1 MNAATEDQALDTAPL
16 SRRDASETLQQG
28 SVLLA
33 TAVRL
38 RRGPRGLQIDDQ
50 TFAGLAR
57 YAENF
62 RWVKFAGIALD
73 SEKEEETS
81 VTWLDVIDHP
91 HADRIEFIALPHA
104 YRISS
109 FLRCYKRTRSVLG
122 DHIRQVDHLCFTL
135 GYLFGDWGAVAAL
148 EADAQGRKFA
158 VWFDRVEHDVIA
170 RTLPT
175 LNFRRRI
182 KERATLPIMKRYHRY
197 LIGRSALGLFQGRD
211 TFNAYAEASSNPV
224 CMYDVHTDEGDKI
237 SPEDLRIKTARVM
250 SGAPLRILYAGRA
263 AEMKGPE
270 DWIASLAE
278 AATRGVKFEA
288 RWLGDGPLLPRM
300 QALLEKTG
308 LTDRVKLMG
317 HVADR
322 ETVLQAMRESDLF
335 LFCHKTPESP
345 RCLIE
350 SLVSGCPIVGY
361 TSPYPQ
367 DLLSLH
373 GGGTLTPL
381 DDPAELGLKIA
392 ELDQNRHALAKDIQ
406 NAALSGMRFDEAT
419 LYLRR
424 AELLK
429 AFT

>member
-1 MNAATEDQALDTAPL
+1 MNIATEGHALETTSHL
-16 SRRDASETLQQG
+16 HQCASETLQQG
-28 SVLLA
+28 SVLLV

-38 RRGPRGLQIDDQ
+38 KAGPRGLQIDDQ
-50 TFAGLAR
+50 TYAGLAR

-62 RWVKFAGIALD
+62 RWVKFAGIALNR
-73 SEKEEETS
+73 EKEEETS
-81 VTWLDVIDHP
+81 VTWLDVTDHP
-91 HADRIEFIALPHA
+91 QADRIEFIALPHA
-104 YRISS
+104 YRINS
-109 FLRCYKRTRSVLG
+109 FLRSYKRTRTVLG
-122 DHIRQVDHLCFTL
+122 EHIRQVDHLCFTL

-148 EADAQGRKFA
+148 EANAQGRKFA

-175 LNFRRRI
+175 LSFRRRI

-211 TFNAYAEASSNPV
+211 TFNAYEKASSNPV
-224 CMYDVHTDEGDKI
+224 CMYDVHTDEEDKI
-237 SPEDLRIKTARVM
+237 SEEDLLIKTARVM

-263 AEMKGPE
+263 VEMKGPE
-270 DWIASLAE
+270 DWISSLAE
-278 AATRGVKFEA
+278 AAAQGVEFEA
-288 RWLGDGPLLPRM
+288 RWLGDGPLIARM
-300 QALLEKTG
+300 QEALGKKN

-317 HVADR
+317 HVSDR
-322 ETVLQAMRESDLF
+322 ETVLQAMRESDVL

-361 TSPYPQ
+361 SSPYPQ

-373 GGGTLTPL
+373 GGGALTPL
-381 DDPAELGLKIA
+381 NNPAELGQKIA
-392 ELDQNRHALAKDIQ
+392 ELHQNRQALAKHIQ
-406 NAALSGMRFDEAT
+406 NAALSGTRFDEAT
-419 LYLRR
+419 LYRRR